1 MEPFLKKIAVHLK
14 ENYQDNLAEVCVVL
28 PNRRAKLFLKS
39 HLSSIIAQPIWMPE
53 VFGMEDFIERVSGYN
68 IVSPLTLL
76 FDLYQVHK
84 SLGNTDKSIAEF
96 MRWGVVLLHDFNEM
110 DLYNADAQ
118 KLFSY
123 LSDLKAIER
132 WHPDEGLSSMESGY
146 LKFFASLSSYY
157 NGLNKKLS
165 ANKKAYQGSAF
176 RYVAENISELY
187 QGLPWKKIIFAGFNA
202 LSATEKTII
211 SFFELHGLAES
222 IYDADSYY
230 LDDKKQEAGLFL
242 REIKARQEHNRLN
255 WVEDNM
261 LNPKKIKVISTVG
274 KIAMAKAAGKI
285 LEEELTV
292 DELKD
297 TALVL
302 VDEGLLIP
310 AISAIPAQAGAYN
323 VTMGYPFNRTAAADL
338 LNVLLSLYAG
348 AEKLSVERKREP
360 EYYFRDLISLFQ
372 HPYVIHYLKI
382 NGVNYQ
388 HVIKSFVSQ
397 NSVFY
402 SSTDIED
409 IFTELG
415 SPDHKITDVLPG
427 SIPKTPLDAL
437 HNINELITRIRETE
451 DSKGSIPRLDKYEL
465 EFLFQAHV
473 LVNKMEELVVTYHDV
488 EDLQILRTLLQ
499 QMTSEIRIPF
509 IGEPLSGLQVMGM
522 LETRTLDFKNVI
534 MLSVNEGLIPVAK
547 SYQSLI
553 PFELKREFGMP
564 VYREKNAV
572 YAYHFYR
579 LLQRAE
585 NVWMFYDT
593 QAEAMGSG
601 EGSRFIQQLVEELP
615 RVNPQAE
622 IIMQTLSEPTV
633 PKSWAGIQQIPKSE
647 EILKK
652 MEQKAQKG
660 FSPSALNVYKACT
673 LRYYFSQIL
682 DVQEPEDVEENIDSR
697 EFGNAI
703 HKTLELLYTPYLN
716 VELVLHDFEDMKAKA
731 KSTLELS
738 LSEKFSAK
746 ELSEGQNYLALDV
759 ALQYVYRQIAY
770 DKSVVKN
777 GNRLMV
783 KGLEARMQ
791 YECAIPEIVDSA
803 PQVVFKGF
811 ADRVDELNGRTRV
824 LDYKTGF
831 VKLNK
836 TGYELQKIL
845 DDKKGTLNIPFQ
857 LMMYS
862 WLYMESSPL
871 GEIPDSAVW
880 ALRNAENPI
889 IPIRMAKE
897 TEVANEDI
905 EVFKS
910 GVLDL
915 VKEMFN
921 KELPF
926 EQTENEVNC
935 TYCPYRESICM
946 R

>member
-1 MEPFLKKIAVHLK
+1 MEPFLKQIADHLQ
-14 ENYQDNLAEVCVVL
+14 ENYPDSLAEICVVL

-39 HLSSIIAQPIWMPE
+39 HLNSIISQPIWMPE
-53 VFGMEDFIERVSGYN
+53 VFGMEDFIERVSGRN

-84 SLGNTDKSIAEF
+84 RLGNTDKTIAEF
-96 MRWGVVLLHDFNEM
+96 MRWGVVLLHDFNEL

-118 KLFSY
+118 KLFGY

-132 WHPDEGLSSMESGY
+132 WHPDEGLSTMESGY

-157 NGLNKKLS
+157 KGLNENLS
-165 ANKKAYQGSAF
+165 ANNKAYQGSAF
-176 RYVAENISELY
+176 RYVAENIASLY
-187 QGLPWKKIIFAGFNA
+187 NDLPWKKIVFAGFNA
-202 LSATEKTII
+202 LSTTEKTII
-211 SFFELHGLAES
+211 SFLELHGLAES
-222 IYDADSYY
+222 IYDADAYY
-230 LDDKKQEAGLFL
+230 LNDKRQEAGVFL
-242 REIKARQEHNRLN
+242 RDIKERQKDNQLH

-261 LNPKKIKVISTVG
+261 LSPKKINVISTVG

-285 LEEELTV
+285 LEEELDV
-292 DELKD
+292 SDLRD

-310 AISAIPAQAGAYN
+310 AISAIPANTGAYN

-360 EYYFRDLISLFQ
+360 EYYFRDLVSLFQ

-382 NGVNYQ
+382 CGVNYQ
-388 HVIKSFVSQ
+388 QIIKSFISQ
-397 NSVFY
+397 NRVFY
-402 SSTDIED
+402 TFTDIDD
-409 IFTELG
+409 IFKKMG
-415 SPDHKITDVLPG
+415 FSDHKISDVLPG

-437 HNINELITRIRETE
+437 HNINELIVRIRETADPE
-451 DSKGSIPRLDKYEL
+451 QKIQRLDKYEL
-465 EFLFQAHV
+465 EFLFQAHL
-473 LVNKMEELVVTYHDV
+473 LVNKMEELVVTYRDV
-488 EDLQILRTLLQ
+488 EDLQILRALLQ
-499 QMTSEIRIPF
+499 QMTAEIRIPF

-601 EGSRFIQQLVEELP
+601 EGSRFIQQLIEELP

-622 IIMQTLSEPTV
+622 INIQTLSEATV
-633 PKSWAGIQQIPKSE
+633 PKPWAGIQQIQKSE
-647 EILKK
+647 EIIKK
-652 MEQKAQKG
+652 MGLKAQKG
-660 FSPSALNVYKACT
+660 FSPSALNIYKSCT

-703 HKTLELLYTPYLN
+703 HKTLELLYKPYIK
-716 VELVLHDFEDMKAKA
+716 VELVSYDFEDMKAKA

-738 LSEKFSAK
+738 LADKFSKK
-746 ELSEGQNYLALDV
+746 ELGEGQNFLAMDV
-759 ALQYVYRQIAY
+759 ALKYVYRQIAY
-770 DKSVVKN
+770 DKSVVEA

-783 KGLEARMQ
+783 KGLEERMQ
-791 YECAIPEIVDSA
+791 YACTIPEIA
-803 PQVVFKGF
+803 GLTPQVIFKGF
-811 ADRVDELNGRTRV
+811 ADRVDELNGITRV

-845 DDKKGTLNIPFQ
+845 DDKKGGLNIPFQ

-862 WLYMESSPL
+862 WLYRENSQS

-905 EVFKS
+905 DTFKE
-910 GVLDL
+910 GVLGL
-915 VKEMFN
+915 VKEMFD

-926 EQTENEVNC
+926 EQTENDANC